1 MTQSVKKGIPTL
13 ERAEREVSERHRPF
27 PCSGRSAS
35 ALDPPRTRSTITR
48 INLATLPPQPDL
60 DLGHSKNRYAIMS
73 ESLLSSRNLAFE
85 LYEVLDAEGLT
96 RRERFAEHSR
106 ETFDAALGT
115 ARTIAEKYFAPHNRK
130 ADENEPRYENGE
142 AILIPEVKPA
152 VDAFLAAGFLNAS
165 RDFEAGGMQ
174 LPTLLSQACFA
185 HFQAA
190 NVGTTAYPFLTM
202 GAANLIESFGND
214 EQKQRFLQPMI
225 EGRFFGTMALTEPH
239 AGSSLS
245 DIRTRAEPA
254 EDGTYR
260 LRGNKIFISGGDHA
274 LSENIVHMV
283 LAKLPDAPGGVKG
296 ISLFIVPKFLVNDDG
311 SLGKRNDV
319 LLTGLFHKMGWKGT
333 TSTGLNFGDN
343 GECVGYLVGKPHHGL
358 SYMFQMMNEARIG
371 VGLGAVMLGYSGYL
385 YSLDYARDRPQG
397 RLPDSKSPESAP
409 VPIIQHADV
418 RRMLLTQKAYVEGA
432 FDLCLY
438 ASRLFDDTQT
448 GEAEDARKH
457 AHELLDLLTPVV
469 KSWPSEFCLKANEL
483 AIQVLGGHGYTREYP
498 VEQYYRDNRLNP
510 IHEGTHGIQSL
521 DLLGRKLAQNG
532 GTGLKQLLRLIS
544 DTCERAQ
551 GYDSLHELRQP
562 LEQLVAHV
570 QAVTLG
576 LLTDLAQGRITSTLA
591 NSALYLKVFG
601 HTIIGWRWLE
611 QAIRAEEGLGK
622 GHSADSDFYKGKL
635 QAARYFLTRELPG
648 CHHELSILEN
658 RDDTCLAMR
667 DDWF

>member
-1 MTQSVKKGIPTL
+1 
-13 ERAEREVSERHRPF
+13 
-27 PCSGRSAS
+27 
-35 ALDPPRTRSTITR
+35 
-48 INLATLPPQPDL
+48 
-60 DLGHSKNRYAIMS
+60 MS

-85 LYEVLDAEGLT
+85 LYEVLDAEALI

-106 ETFDAALGT
+106 ETFDAAIGT

-130 ADENEPRYENGE
+130 ADENEPRYENG
-142 AILIPEVKPA
+142 AAVLIPEVKPA
-152 VDAFLAAGFLNAS
+152 VDAFLEAGFLNAA

-190 NVGTTAYPFLTM
+190 NAGTTAYPFLTM
-202 GAANLIESFGND
+202 GAANLIESFGSD

-254 EDGTYR
+254 KDGSYR
-260 LRGNKIFISGGDHA
+260 LRGNKIFISGGDHN

-319 LLTGLFHKMGWKGT
+319 LLAGLFHKMGWKGT
-333 TSTGLNFGDN
+333 TSTALNFGDN

-371 VGLGAVMLGYSGYL
+371 VGMGAVMLGYAGYL
-385 YSLDYARDRPQG
+385 YSLDYARERPQG
-397 RLPDSKSPESAP
+397 RLPDNKSPDSAP
-409 VPIIQHADV
+409 VSIIQHTDV

-432 FDLCLY
+432 FDLGLY
-438 ASRLFDDTQT
+438 AARLFDDAQT
-448 GEAEDARKH
+448 GETEQIRQQ
-457 AHELLDLLTPVV
+457 AHELLDLLTPIV

-483 AIQVLGGHGYTREYP
+483 AIQILGGHGYTREYP
-498 VEQYYRDNRLNP
+498 VEQHYRDNRLNP

-532 GTGLKQLLRLIS
+532 GAGLKQLVRLIA
-544 DTCERAQ
+544 DTTQRASAHSQ
-551 GYDSLHELRQP
+551 LDHLRQP
-562 LEQLVAHV
+562 LEQLVTAL
-570 QAVTLG
+570 QGVTVG
-576 LLTDLAQGRITSTLA
+576 LLTDLAQGKVNVALA
-591 NSALYLKVFG
+591 NSALYLKAFG
-601 HTIIGWRWLE
+601 HTVIGWRWLE
-611 QAIRAEEGLGK
+611 QAIRAEEGLSRGNA
-622 GHSADSDFYKGKL
+622 ADLDFYKGKL
-635 QAARYFLTRELPG
+635 QAARYFLTWEVPA
-648 CHHELSILEN
+648 CHHELAILQA
-658 RDDTCLAMR
+658 RDDVCLSMQNE
-667 DDWF
+667 WF

>member
-1 MTQSVKKGIPTL
+1 
-13 ERAEREVSERHRPF
+13 
-27 PCSGRSAS
+27 
-35 ALDPPRTRSTITR
+35 
-48 INLATLPPQPDL
+48 
-60 DLGHSKNRYAIMS
+60 MS

-85 LYEVLDAEGLT
+85 LYEVLDAEALI

-106 ETFDAALGT
+106 ETFDAAIGT

-130 ADENEPRYENGE
+130 ADENEPRYENG
-142 AILIPEVKPA
+142 AAVLIPEVKPA
-152 VDAFLAAGFLNAS
+152 VDAFLEAGFLNAA

-190 NVGTTAYPFLTM
+190 NAGTTAYPFLTM
-202 GAANLIESFGND
+202 GAANLIESFGSD

-254 EDGTYR
+254 TDGSYR
-260 LRGNKIFISGGDHA
+260 LRGNKIFISGGDHN

-319 LLTGLFHKMGWKGT
+319 LLAGLFHKMGWKGT
-333 TSTGLNFGDN
+333 TSTALNFGDN
-343 GECVGYLVGKPHHGL
+343 GECVGYLVGKPHQGL

-371 VGLGAVMLGYSGYL
+371 VGMGAVMLGYAGYL
-385 YSLDYARDRPQG
+385 YSLDYARERPQG
-397 RLPDSKSPESAP
+397 RLPDNKSPDSAP
-409 VPIIQHADV
+409 VSIIQHTDV

-432 FDLCLY
+432 FDLGLY
-438 ASRLFDDTQT
+438 AARLFDDAQT
-448 GEAEDARKH
+448 GETEQIRQQ
-457 AHELLDLLTPVV
+457 AHELLDLLTPIV

-483 AIQVLGGHGYTREYP
+483 AIQILGGHGYTREYP
-498 VEQYYRDNRLNP
+498 VEQHYRDNRLNP

-532 GTGLKQLLRLIS
+532 GAGLKQLVRLIA
-544 DTCERAQ
+544 DTTQRASAHSQ
-551 GYDSLHELRQP
+551 LDHLRQP
-562 LEQLVAHV
+562 LEQLVTAL
-570 QAVTLG
+570 QGVTVG
-576 LLTDLAQGRITSTLA
+576 LLTDLAQGKVNVALA
-591 NSALYLKVFG
+591 NSALYLKAFG
-601 HTIIGWRWLE
+601 HTVIGWRWLE
-611 QAIRAEEGLGK
+611 QAIRAEEGLSRGNA
-622 GHSADSDFYKGKL
+622 ADVDFYKGKL
-635 QAARYFLTRELPG
+635 QAARYFLTWEVPA
-648 CHHELSILEN
+648 CHHELAILQA
-658 RDDTCLAMR
+658 RDDVCLSMQNE
-667 DDWF
+667 WF